1 MALTKA
7 SREINKNTLKMGK
20 IGQVMSLA
28 GVKLRVSRLAFAF
41 QRSDTHMPPIRF
53 LAFFCQSDLTSRP
66 APMPQKMPN
75 LSRNLPRNVTYYFL
89 SSFHTYSE
97 AVMIGAI
104 NTGTAN
110 LLAGVSEDDDED
122 PFAGLEEDE
131 DELEEN
137 ETVLDDC

>member
-7 SREINKNTLKMGK
+7 SREINKNKLKMGK

-28 GVKLRVSRLAFAF
+28 GAKLRVSRLAFAF
-41 QRSDTHMPPIRF
+41 QRSGTHMAPPI
-53 LAFFCQSDLTSRP
+53 
-66 APMPQKMPN
+66 KK
-75 LSRNLPRNVTYYFL
+75 
-89 SSFHTYSE
+89 SFRACGISVEIDGTHDGE
-97 AVMIGAI
+97 IHCLKPGGVAADARRAI
-104 NTGTAN
+104 NMETAN
-110 LLAGVSEDDDED
+110 LLASVSGDDDED